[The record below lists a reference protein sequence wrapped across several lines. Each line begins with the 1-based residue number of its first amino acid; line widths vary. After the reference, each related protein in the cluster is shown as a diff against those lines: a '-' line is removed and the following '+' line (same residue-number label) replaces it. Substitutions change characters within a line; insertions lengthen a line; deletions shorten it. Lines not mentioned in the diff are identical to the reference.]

1 MRDPLPPIVRS
12 SWQRQDPR
20 VYQGAVLAGLFGYG
34 VVWPDAAVSGLQTGV
49 ILATVVLTQAFCGW
63 LWKFPT
69 YALRSVLLAGLSVF
83 APAYAYFPPRHAVG
97 IPHVGYPYVACTT

>member
-1 MRDPLPPIVRS
+1 VIDHLPPIVCS

-34 VVWPDAAVSGLQTGV
+34 VVWPDVAVSGIQTVV
-49 ILATVVLTQAFCGW
+49 ILATVLLTQALCRR

-69 YALRSVLLAGLSVF
+69 YDLRSVLLAGLSLCLLRPTHILPR
-83 APAYAYFPPRHAVG
+83 AMLLAYL
-97 IPHVGYPYVACTT
+97 T